1 MRPALKAALD
11 QLRALLLAV
20 AAGGAGPLG
29 GQAQAAVDP
38 DEQQQQILISAAEQK
53 VWTEARQAKTAEG
66 YQRYLELFPTGQ
78 FAEDAFRSLIERS
91 LTARPVRALVDIE
104 PAAGPG
110 DLPRERLVA
119 AADLTLY

>member
-1 MRPALKAALD
+1 MRPALKAALEHV
-11 QLRALLLAV
+11 RALLLAA
-20 AAGGAGPLG
+20 AAGGAGQLG

-38 DEQQQQILISAAEQK
+38 AERQELISAAEQK
-53 VWTEARQAKTAEG
+53 VWAEAQQAKTAEG

-78 FAEDAFRSLIERS
+78 FAEDAFRALIERS
-91 LTARPVRALVDIE
+91 LASRPVKGLVDIE

-119 AADLTLY
+119 AADLALY

>member
-11 QLRALLLAV
+11 QLRALLLAA
-20 AAGGAGPLG
+20 AAGGAGQLG

-38 DEQQQQILISAAEQK
+38 AEQRQELVSAAEQK
-53 VWTEARQAKTAEG
+53 VWAEAQQAETAEG

-78 FAEDAFRSLIERS
+78 FAEDAFRLLIERS
-91 LTARPVRALVDIE
+91 LAARPVRALVDIE
-104 PAAGPG
+104 PGAGPG

-119 AADLTLY
+119 AADLALY

>member
-11 QLRALLLAV
+11 QLRALLLAA
-20 AAGGAGPLG
+20 AAGGAGQLG

-38 DEQQQQILISAAEQK
+38 AEQRQELVSAAEQK
-53 VWTEARQAKTAEG
+53 VWAEAQQANTAEA

-78 FAEDAFRSLIERS
+78 FAEDAFRLLIERS
-91 LTARPVRALVDIE
+91 LTALPVKALVDIE

-119 AADLTLY
+119 AADLALY

>member
-1 MRPALKAALD
+1 MRPALKAALEHV
-11 QLRALLLAV
+11 RTLLLAA
-20 AAGGAGPLG
+20 AAGGAGQLG

-38 DEQQQQILISAAEQK
+38 AEQQQELISAAEQK
-53 VWTEARQAKTAEG
+53 VWAEAQQANTAEA

-78 FAEDAFRSLIERS
+78 FAEDAFRFLIERS
-91 LTARPVRALVDIE
+91 LSARPVRALVDIE

-119 AADLTLY
+119 AADLALY

>member
-11 QLRALLLAV
+11 HFRGLLLAA
-20 AAGGAGPLG
+20 AAGGAGQLG

-38 DEQQQQILISAAEQK
+38 AERQELISAAEQK
-53 VWTEARQAKTAEG
+53 VWAEAQQAKTAEG

-78 FAEDAFRSLIERS
+78 FAEDAFRALIERS
-91 LTARPVRALVDIE
+91 LASRPVKGLVDIE

-119 AADLTLY
+119 AADLALY